1 MDIELIG
8 QEMKK
13 TEFELSKIE
22 EERDRL
28 IEKLDDM
35 RQKVTVYSC
44 LKSRHQSAIKYLV
57 IVPSLQ
63 SINNGLILHHI
74 YEITSIKDL
83 SSCVYFHMDTPS
95 WEFSRKVL
103 VLKFGEDNVC
113 EAERRVEKY
122 FDYLEEQK
130 DK

>member
-13 TEFELSKIE
+13 VELELSKIE
-22 EERDRL
+22 EEHDKL
-28 IEKLDDM
+28 IEKLESM
-35 RQKVTVYSC
+35 REKVTVYSC
-44 LKSRHQSAIKYLV
+44 LKSRPQSATRYLV
-57 IVPSLQ
+57 IVPSPQ
-63 SINNGLILHHI
+63 SINNGLVLHHI

-103 VLKFGEDNVC
+103 VLKFGEDNVR
-113 EAERRVEKY
+113 EAERRVKEH
-122 FDYLEEQK
+122 FDSLEEQEGK
-130 DK
+130 

>member
-13 TEFELSKIE
+13 VELELSKIE
-22 EERDRL
+22 EEYDRL
-28 IEKLDDM
+28 VEKLEGM
-35 RQKVTVYSC
+35 REKITVYSY
-44 LKSRHQSAIKYLV
+44 LKSRPQSAAKYLV
-57 IVPSLQ
+57 IVPSPQ
-63 SINNGLILHHI
+63 PINNGLILHHI

-83 SSCVYFHMDTPS
+83 SSCVYYHIDTPA

-113 EAERRVEKY
+113 EAERRVEEY

-130 DK
+130 GK

>member
-8 QEMKK
+8 QEMKRV
-13 TEFELSKIE
+13 ELELSKIE

-28 IEKLDDM
+28 IEELEDM
-35 RQKVTVYSC
+35 RNKVTVFSC
-44 LKSRHQSAIKYLV
+44 LKPRHQIVTKDLV
-57 IVPSLQ
+57 IVPSYQ
-63 SINNGLILHHI
+63 SINNGLILHNIH
-74 YEITSIKDL
+74 EITSIKELALCIVL
-83 SSCVYFHMDTPS
+83 SRDSSF

-103 VLKFGEDNVC
+103 VAKFGEENVC

-122 FDYLEEQK
+122 FDYLETRK